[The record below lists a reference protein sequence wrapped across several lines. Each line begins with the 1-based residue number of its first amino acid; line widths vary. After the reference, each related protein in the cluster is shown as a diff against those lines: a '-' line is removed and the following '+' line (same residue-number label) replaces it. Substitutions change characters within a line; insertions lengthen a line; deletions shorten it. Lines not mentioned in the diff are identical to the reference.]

1 MNKTKNLNICYIGG
15 GSRNWA
21 WVLMKDL
28 AAEKDLSGTI
38 KLYDI
43 DVEAA
48 EANEKIGNDLMA
60 QHNPGQW
67 KFKAVS
73 DLKDALNDCDF
84 IFLSILPLDFTEMSV
99 DVHLPER
106 HNIYQSVGDTAGP
119 GGMIRALRTIPMYQE
134 IASAVEKYAP
144 NAWVFN
150 YTNPMTICTR
160 TLYKQFPG
168 IKAFGC
174 CHEVFGTQKLLAHA
188 AEDAGLAPKGSIKR
202 EDIKTNVA
210 GINHFTWIDKAS
222 WRDVDLFPV
231 WDAFVQKYY
240 QDGYDEGGDSN
251 WLNNFFSSMDRVKMD
266 LYKRYGLI
274 AAAGDRHLA
283 EFCPPSWYLSSPE
296 QVKEWKFTL
305 TPVNFRIN
313 MREDLKK
320 KSLAYKEGK
329 EKMEISDS
337 GEEGIVLMKALLG
350 LGDIVT
356 NVNLPNRGQM
366 PGFPLDAVVETN
378 AVFSR
383 GTVNPVAAKAFPQSL
398 HSLTM
403 VHVGIQEGI
412 VEAAFERNLEK
423 AFLVFLNDPQ
433 IHKLSIN
440 EARALFDE
448 MVEKTVPKKF
458 GYK

>member
-1 MNKTKNLNICYIGG
+1 MKKIKKLNICYIGG

-28 AAEKDLSGTI
+28 AVEKELAGTI

-43 DVEAA
+43 DAA
-48 EANEKIGNDLMA
+48 AALCNEKIGNDLMVA
-60 QHNPGQW
+60 YNPSQW
-67 KFKAVS
+67 KFKAVP
-73 DLKDALNDCDF
+73 DLKEALTGCDF
-84 IFLSILPLDFTEMSV
+84 IFLSILPLDFDQMAV
-99 DVHLPER
+99 DLHLPECYG
-106 HNIYQSVGDTAGP
+106 IYQSVGDTAGP
-119 GGMIRALRTIPMYQE
+119 GGIIRALRTIPMYQE
-134 IASAVEKYAP
+134 IAEAIKLNAP
-144 NAWVFN
+144 DAWVFN

-160 TLYKQFPG
+160 TLYKQFPE

-188 AEDAGLAPKGSIKR
+188 VEDAGLAPAGSIMR
-202 EDIKTNVA
+202 DEIKTNVI

-222 WRDVDLFPV
+222 WKEMDLFPV
-231 WDAFVQKYY
+231 WDAFVKKYA
-240 QDGYDEGGDSN
+240 DKGYDAGGDNN
-251 WLNNFFSSMDRVKMD
+251 WLNNYFTSMDRVKMD

-283 EFCPPSWYLSSPE
+283 EFCPPSWYLSNPE
-296 QVKEWKFTL
+296 QVKQWKFTL
-305 TPVNFRIN
+305 TPVSFRISL
-313 MREDLKK
+313 REDLKK
-320 KSLAYKEGK
+320 KSSAYRTGK

-350 LGDIVT
+350 LCDVVS

-366 PGFPLDAVVETN
+366 PDFPKDAVVETN

-383 GTVNPVAAKAFPQSL
+383 DSVSPVMTNRMPSAL
-398 HSLTM
+398 RSLTM

-433 IHKLSIN
+433 IHKLSI
-440 EARALFDE
+440 EKARSLFDE
-448 MVEKTVPKKF
+448 MVQKTVPQEF
-458 GYK
+458 AYT

>member
-1 MNKTKNLNICYIGG
+1 MNKTKDLHICYIGG

-28 AAEKDLSGTI
+28 AVEKEIAGTI

-43 DVEAA
+43 DAGAA
-48 EANEKIGNDLMA
+48 QANAKIGNDLMA

-67 KFKAVS
+67 KFEAVP
-73 DLKDALNDCDF
+73 DLKEALAGSDF
-84 IFLSILPLDFTEMSV
+84 IFLSILPLDFTEMAV

-106 HNIYQSVGDTAGP
+106 HGLYQSVGDTVGP
-119 GGMIRALRTIPMYQE
+119 GGIIRSLRTIPMYQE
-134 IASAVEKYAP
+134 IAQAIEQNAP
-144 NAWVFN
+144 DAWVFN

-160 TLYKQFPG
+160 TLYKQFPK

-202 EDIKTNVA
+202 DEIRTNVA

-222 WRDVDLFPV
+222 WRDMDLFPV
-231 WDAFVQKYY
+231 WEKFVKKYAES
-240 QDGYDEGGDSN
+240 GYDDGGDNN
-251 WLNNFFSSMDRVKMD
+251 WLNNYFASADRVKMD
-266 LYKRYGLI
+266 LFKRFGLI

-305 TPVNFRIN
+305 TPVSFRIN

-320 KSLAYKEGK
+320 KSLVLIEGK
-329 EKMEISDS
+329 EKMEISNS
-337 GEEGIVLMKALLG
+337 GEEGIALMKALLG
-350 LGDIVT
+350 LGDIVS
-356 NVNLPNRGQM
+356 NVNLPNCGQM
-366 PGFPLDAVVETN
+366 PLFPNNAVVETN

-383 GTVNPVAAKAFPQSL
+383 DMVSPVMTKALPSAL
-398 HSLTM
+398 HSLIM
-403 VHVGIQEGI
+403 VHVTIQEGI
-412 VEAAFERNLEK
+412 VEAAFDRSLEK

-440 EARALFDE
+440 DARALFNE

>member
-1 MNKTKNLNICYIGG
+1 MNMAKNVNICYVGG

-28 AAEKDLSGTI
+28 AVEKEIAGTI
-38 KLYDI
+38 NLYDI
-43 DVEAA
+43 DTEAA
-48 EANEKIGNDLMA
+48 EANAKIGNDLMD

-67 KFKAVS
+67 KFKAVR
-73 DLKDALNDCDF
+73 DLKEALTGSDF
-84 IFLSILPLDFTEMSV
+84 VFLSILPLDFTEMAV

-106 HNIYQSVGDTAGP
+106 HKIYQSVGDTAGP
-119 GGMIRALRTIPMYQE
+119 GGIIRALRTIPMYQE
-134 IASAVEKYAP
+134 IAKAIEKYAP
-144 NAWVFN
+144 DSWVFN

-188 AEDAGLAPKGSIKR
+188 AEDAGLAPRGSIKR
-202 EDIKTNVA
+202 EEIKTNVA

-222 WRDVDLFPV
+222 WCDVDLFPV
-231 WDAFVQKYY
+231 WDAFVKKYAET
-240 QDGYDEGGDSN
+240 GYDDGGDNN
-251 WLNNFFSSMDRVKMD
+251 WLNNYFTSMDRVKMD

-296 QVKEWKFTL
+296 QVKEWKYTL
-305 TPVNFRIN
+305 TPVSFRIS

-366 PGFPLDAVVETN
+366 PGFPQDAVVETN

-383 GTVNPVAAKAFPQSL
+383 DLVSPVMTRALPQAL
-398 HSLTM
+398 QSLTM

-433 IHKLSIN
+433 IHKLSI
-440 EARALFDE
+440 EDARVLFDE
-448 MVEKTVPKKF
+448 MVEKTVPKNF